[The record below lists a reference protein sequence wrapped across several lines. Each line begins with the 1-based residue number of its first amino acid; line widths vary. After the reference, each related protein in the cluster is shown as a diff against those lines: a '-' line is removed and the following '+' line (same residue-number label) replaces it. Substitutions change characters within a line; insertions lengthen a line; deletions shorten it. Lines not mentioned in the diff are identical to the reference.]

1 MLKVVCGTQQTVGE
15 EDPTLV
21 IWKEVIAV
29 GQFLTFMKNLW
40 FWFFKKIRMVP
51 VPVPQ
56 INGTPGLV
64 LEKNNSVLILEIR
77 PGLGSGS
84 QIAD

>member
-1 MLKVVCGTQQTVGE
+1 MLKVVCGGE
-15 EDPTLV
+15 EDPTTV

-29 GQFLTFMKNLW
+29 GQFWTFMKNLW
-40 FWFFKKIRMVP
+40 FWFFKKFRVVP

-56 INGTPGLV
+56 MNGTPGPV
-64 LEKNNSVLILEIR
+64 LEKHNSVLILEIR

>member
-1 MLKVVCGTQQTVGE
+1 
-15 EDPTLV
+15 
-21 IWKEVIAV
+21 
-29 GQFLTFMKNLW
+29 MKNLW

>member
-1 MLKVVCGTQQTVGE
+1 
-15 EDPTLV
+15 
-21 IWKEVIAV
+21 
-29 GQFLTFMKNLW
+29 
-40 FWFFKKIRMVP
+40 MVP
-51 VPVPQ
+51 VPVPEM
-56 INGTPGLV
+56 NGTPGLV